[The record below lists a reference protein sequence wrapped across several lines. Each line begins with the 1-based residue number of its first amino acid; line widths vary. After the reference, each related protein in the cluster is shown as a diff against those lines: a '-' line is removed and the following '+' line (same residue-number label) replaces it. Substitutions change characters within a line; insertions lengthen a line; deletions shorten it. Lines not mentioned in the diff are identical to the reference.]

1 MGCEVEAMQRPRFG
15 AHMSIAGGP
24 AEALRRGQSIG
35 CETIQMFTRSSNRWD
50 SRDLTDTEIAD
61 FHQARQET
69 GIHPIVAHSS
79 YLINLAS
86 PDEALWERS
95 LGALII
101 ELRRCQQL
109 GIQDYVLHPGSHK
122 GTDEAQGLYRVA
134 KALTR
139 ALEETKAEVRVLL
152 ETTAGQGDSLGCRF
166 EHLAW
171 LLDAAAPRER
181 LGVCLDTAHVLAAG
195 YEYRDAPS
203 YVTMWQT
210 FDAVIGRESLRA
222 IHINDSKRDLG
233 SQVDRHEQL
242 GEGFVGIE
250 ALRLLVNDRSLW
262 HLPMILE
269 TPKGPDMAEDIA
281 NLALL
286 RNLVNSLNTNA

>member
-1 MGCEVEAMQRPRFG
+1 MPGPRFG

-24 AEALRRGQSIG
+24 AKALRRGQSIG

-50 SRDLTDTEIAD
+50 SRDLSTEEIAD

-86 PDEALWERS
+86 PDEALWQRS

-101 ELRRCQQL
+101 ELRRCEQL
-109 GIQDYVLHPGSHK
+109 GIRDYVLHPGSHK
-122 GTDEAQGLYRVA
+122 GTDEAQGLQRVA
-134 KALTR
+134 EALTR
-139 ALEETKAEVRVLL
+139 ALEETAGAEVTVLL

-171 LLDAAAPRER
+171 LLGAASPRER

-195 YEYRDAPS
+195 YEYRDAAT
-203 YVTMWQT
+203 YAAMWQQ
-210 FDAVIGRESLRA
+210 FDAIIGREALRA
-222 IHINDSKRDLG
+222 IHVNDSKRDVG

-281 NLALL
+281 NLSLL
-286 RNLVNSLNTNA
+286 RSLVNSLESDA